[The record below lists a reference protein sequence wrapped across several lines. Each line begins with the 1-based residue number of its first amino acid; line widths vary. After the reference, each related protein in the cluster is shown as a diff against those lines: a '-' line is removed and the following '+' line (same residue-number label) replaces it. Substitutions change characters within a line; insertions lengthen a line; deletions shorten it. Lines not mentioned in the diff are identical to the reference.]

1 MALSVGVSGHRRDPS
16 PNILTAR
23 LRCRDGKS
31 VKIVPF
37 EMERWQ
43 STWENSV
50 DFNLSES
57 GVQPIPLRELLR
69 DEAVTERFLDHP
81 LAYSQGNGTPELRGQ
96 IAALY
101 RGAAPSQVLVTNGS
115 SEANLLA
122 MWHLVEKGDEVVVM
136 LPNYMENWG
145 LAQIFGGNV
154 KALHLREDRKWQFD
168 PDELGSLVTRKT
180 KAIAICNP
188 NNPTG
193 AVMGDA
199 QRTAALDAARDR
211 GAWLLS
217 DEVYIGAEREG
228 PRTESVWGDY
238 ERTLIVNGLSKA
250 YALPGLRI
258 GWIVGP
264 PETVATLLGYHDY
277 TTLAPTYLSDRL
289 AQIALTPK
297 RREEILART
306 RSILQRNYAVLA
318 DWIRDHGSLFSHVP
332 PTAGAIC
339 LLRYALRINSSELA
353 WRLLKEKSTLI
364 VPGDHFG
371 MDGYIRIG
379 MGDAQAYLTQG
390 LERIDALLREIRA
403 EKGKA

>member
-1 MALSVGVSGHRRDPS
+1 M
-16 PNILTAR
+16 
-23 LRCRDGKS
+23 
-31 VKIVPF
+31 KIVPF

-50 DFNLSES
+50 DYNLSES

-69 DEAVTERFLDHP
+69 DEAATERFLDHP
-81 LAYSQGNGTPELRGQ
+81 LAYSQGNGTPELRSE
-96 IAALY
+96 IADLY
-101 RGAAPSQVLVTNGS
+101 RGATPNHVLVTTGS

-122 MWHLVEKGDEVVVM
+122 MWHLVEPADEIVVM

-145 LAQIFGGNV
+145 LVQAFGGNV
-154 KALHLREDRKWQFD
+154 TPLRLREDRKWQFD
-168 PDELGSLVTRKT
+168 PDELSSLVTRKT
-180 KAIAICNP
+180 KAIAICDP

-199 QRTAALDAARDR
+199 QRKSLLDAARDS

-217 DEVYIGAEREG
+217 DEVYLGAEREG
-228 PRTESVWGDY
+228 PRTQSVWGDY

-250 YALPGLRI
+250 YGLPGLRI

-264 PETVATLLGYHDY
+264 PETVATLWGYHDY

-289 AQIALTPK
+289 AQIALARA

-306 RSILQRNYAVLA
+306 RSILQRNYAILA
-318 DWIRDHGSLFSHVP
+318 DWIRDHGSLFSYIP

-339 LLRYALRINSSELA
+339 FLRYALRINSSDLA

-379 MGDAQAYLTQG
+379 MGDAPAYLTQG
-390 LERIDALLREIRA
+390 LERIDALLRELRA

>member
-1 MALSVGVSGHRRDPS
+1 M
-16 PNILTAR
+16 
-23 LRCRDGKS
+23 
-31 VKIVPF
+31 KIVPF

-50 DFNLSES
+50 DYNLSES

-69 DEAVTERFLDHP
+69 DQPATERFLDHP
-81 LAYSQGNGTPELRGQ
+81 LAYSQGNGTPELRSK
-96 IAALY
+96 IADLY
-101 RGAAPSQVLVTNGS
+101 RGATPNHVLVTTGS

-122 MWHLVEKGDEVVVM
+122 MWHLVEPGDEIVVM

-145 LAQIFGGNV
+145 LVQAFGGTV
-154 KALHLREDRKWQFD
+154 KPLRLREDRKWQFD
-168 PDELGSLVTRKT
+168 PDELSSLVSRKT
-180 KAIAICNP
+180 KAIAICDP

-193 AVMGDA
+193 AVMGEA
-199 QRTAALDAARDR
+199 QRKSLLDAARDT

-217 DEVYIGAEREG
+217 DEVYLGAEREG
-228 PRTESVWGDY
+228 PRTQSVWGDY
-238 ERTLIVNGLSKA
+238 DRTLIVNGLSKA

-264 PETVATLLGYHDY
+264 PETVATLWGYHDY

-289 AQIALTPK
+289 AQIAIAPK

-306 RSILQRNYAVLA
+306 RSILQRNYPILA
-318 DWIRDHGSLFSHVP
+318 DWIRDHGSLFSYIP

-339 LLRYALRINSSELA
+339 FLRYSLRINSSDLA

-379 MGDAQAYLTQG
+379 MGDASAYLTQG
-390 LERIDALLREIRA
+390 LERIDALLRELRA
-403 EKGKA
+403 EKGKT

>member
-1 MALSVGVSGHRRDPS
+1 M
-16 PNILTAR
+16 
-23 LRCRDGKS
+23 
-31 VKIVPF
+31 KIVPF

-50 DFNLSES
+50 DYNLSES

-69 DEAVTERFLDHP
+69 DQPATERFLDHP
-81 LAYSQGNGTPELRGQ
+81 LAYSQGNGTPELRSK
-96 IAALY
+96 IADLY
-101 RGAAPSQVLVTNGS
+101 RGATPNHVLVTTGS

-122 MWHLVEKGDEVVVM
+122 MWHLVERGDEVVVM

-145 LAQIFGGNV
+145 LVQAFGGTV
-154 KALHLREDRKWQFD
+154 KPLRLREDRKWQFD
-168 PDELGSLVTRKT
+168 PDELSSLVSRKT
-180 KAIAICNP
+180 KAIAICDP

-193 AVMGDA
+193 AVMGEA
-199 QRTAALDAARDR
+199 QRKSLLDAARDT

-217 DEVYIGAEREG
+217 DEVYLGAEREG
-228 PRTESVWGDY
+228 PRTQSVWGDY
-238 ERTLIVNGLSKA
+238 DRTLIVNGLSKA

-264 PETVATLLGYHDY
+264 PETVATLWGYHDY

-289 AQIALTPK
+289 AQIAIAPK

-306 RSILQRNYAVLA
+306 RSILQRNYAILA
-318 DWIRDHGSLFSHVP
+318 DWIRDHGSLFSYIP

-339 LLRYALRINSSELA
+339 FLRYSLRINSSDLA

-379 MGDAQAYLTQG
+379 MGDASAYLTQG
-390 LERIDALLREIRA
+390 LERIDALLRELRA
-403 EKGKA
+403 EKGKT

>member
-1 MALSVGVSGHRRDPS
+1 MDLSVGVPGHRRDPS

-81 LAYSQGNGTPELRGQ
+81 LAYSQGNGTPELRAQ

-101 RGAAPSQVLVTNGS
+101 RGATPSHVLVTNGS

-154 KALHLREDRKWQFD
+154 KALPLREDRKWEFD
-168 PDELGSLVTRKT
+168 PD
-180 KAIAICNP
+180 
-188 NNPTG
+188 
-193 AVMGDA
+193 
-199 QRTAALDAARDR
+199 
-211 GAWLLS
+211 
-217 DEVYIGAEREG
+217 
-228 PRTESVWGDY
+228 
-238 ERTLIVNGLSKA
+238 
-250 YALPGLRI
+250 
-258 GWIVGP
+258 
-264 PETVATLLGYHDY
+264 
-277 TTLAPTYLSDRL
+277 
-289 AQIALTPK
+289 
-297 RREEILART
+297 
-306 RSILQRNYAVLA
+306 
-318 DWIRDHGSLFSHVP
+318 
-332 PTAGAIC
+332 
-339 LLRYALRINSSELA
+339 
-353 WRLLKEKSTLI
+353 
-364 VPGDHFG
+364 
-371 MDGYIRIG
+371 
-379 MGDAQAYLTQG
+379 
-390 LERIDALLREIRA
+390 
-403 EKGKA
+403 

>member
-1 MALSVGVSGHRRDPS
+1 M
-16 PNILTAR
+16 
-23 LRCRDGKS
+23 
-31 VKIVPF
+31 KIVPF

-50 DFNLSES
+50 DYNLSES

-69 DEAVTERFLDHP
+69 DEPATERFLDHP
-81 LAYSQGNGTPELRGQ
+81 LAYSQGNGTPELRSK
-96 IAALY
+96 IADLY
-101 RGAAPSQVLVTNGS
+101 RGATPNHVLVTTGS

-122 MWHLVEKGDEVVVM
+122 IWHLVEPGDEVVVM

-145 LAQIFGGNV
+145 LVQMFGGTV
-154 KALHLREDRKWQFD
+154 KPLRLREDQKWQFD
-168 PDELGSLVTRKT
+168 PDELSSLVTRKT
-180 KAIAICNP
+180 KAIAICDP

-199 QRTAALDAARDR
+199 QRKSLLDAARDS

-217 DEVYIGAEREG
+217 DEVYLGAEREG
-228 PRTESVWGDY
+228 PRTRSVWGDY

-250 YALPGLRI
+250 YGLPGLRI
-258 GWIVGP
+258 GWIIGP
-264 PETVATLLGYHDY
+264 PEMVGKLWAYHDY

-289 AQIALTPK
+289 AQIALAPA

-306 RSILQRNYAVLA
+306 RSILQRNYAILA
-318 DWIRDHGSLFSHVP
+318 DWIRDHGSLFSYIP

-339 LLRYALRINSSELA
+339 FLRYALRINSSDLA

-371 MDGYIRIG
+371 MDGYMRIG
-379 MGDAQAYLTQG
+379 MGDAPAYLTQG
-390 LERIDALLREIRA
+390 LERIDALLRELRA